1 MSTPK
6 VSFYPL
12 EQGGL
17 DDALLF
23 ACRLTEKAMQLG
35 HKVHLLVR
43 SESQMQQLDELLWQ
57 FRADSFVPHQCLGSK
72 DAESPPDCLVTL
84 GTVGQ
89 LPEAREVLIN
99 LDETVWEQHQQFPDI
114 REIIAAG
121 ESERSLGRARYRVYQ
136 AQGYPLETKRL
147 SSAPV
152 TPPAG
157 SPDPARR

>member
-1 MSTPK
+1 MSKPK

-35 HKVHLLVR
+35 HRVHLLVR

-57 FRADSFVPHQCLGSK
+57 FRADSFVPHQCLGSE

-84 GTVGQ
+84 GTVGH
-89 LPEAREVLIN
+89 LPETREVLIN
-99 LDETVWEQHQQFPDI
+99 LDETVWDEHQQFPDI
-114 REIIAAG
+114 REIIAAADN
-121 ESERSLGRARYRVYQ
+121 ERSLGRVRYRAYQ
-136 AQGYPLETKRL
+136 ALGYPLETKRL
-147 SSAPV
+147 SNAPGSR
-152 TPPAG
+152 PPG
-157 SPDPARR
+157 PASS